1 MATQNSPNNNG
12 TPNQNPSELF
22 DPFPEPKT
30 WPTKWDGAALHLHAN
45 LRPVRS
51 KDGKRPQS

>member
-1 MATQNSPNNNG
+1 MATNDSPDNKG
-12 TPNQNPSELF
+12 TSNQNPSELF
-22 DPFPEPKT
+22 DPFPEPKA
-30 WPTKWDGAALHLHAN
+30 WPTKWDAAALQLLAN

>member
-1 MATQNSPNNNG
+1 MATPNPSTNNE
-12 TPNQNPSELF
+12 TPNRNPSDVF

-30 WPTKWDGAALHLHAN
+30 WPTKWDGAALQLHAKV
-45 LRPVRS
+45 RPVRS